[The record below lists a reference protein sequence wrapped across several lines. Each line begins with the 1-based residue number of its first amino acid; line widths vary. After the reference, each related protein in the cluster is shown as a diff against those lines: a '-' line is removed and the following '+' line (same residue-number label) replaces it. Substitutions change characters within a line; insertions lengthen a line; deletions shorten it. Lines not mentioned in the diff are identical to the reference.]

1 MLIEE
6 RARGPVL
13 VDEEGVEVR
22 PGEAVVFEG
31 GVHFLGW
38 VEGYLVALVR
48 KPQSAST
55 KTALQVGDLLVLPEM
70 LSRARSANNDRRPP
84 ASFTEFAE
92 TMEGIL
98 YDIVGMAG
106 CPPLVAQPGGAVSN
120 LACSIETRAFHALR
134 LLLDYKNDLSQRPPP
149 SPPKASKPAPT
160 PRAA

>member
-13 VDEEGVEVR
+13 VDEVGVEVR

-38 VEGYLVALVR
+38 VEGHLVALVR
-48 KPQSAST
+48 KPPMST
-55 KTALQVGDLLVLPEM
+55 ETALQVGDLLVLPET
-70 LSRARSANNDRRPP
+70 LSRARFANNNRRPP
-84 ASFTEFAE
+84 AGFPEFADA
-92 TMEGIL
+92 MESFL
-98 YDIVGMAG
+98 YDIVGMTG

-149 SPPKASKPAPT
+149 SPPKAPKPAPT